1 MCRSVR
7 PKRKGNDDPGVGS
20 NSDTMI
26 VDATCAP
33 SYIRYLQDVSLLND
47 ARGSAEKLLDILYDP
62 ADSKKPRTYRK
73 RTQKDYLKY
82 VR

>member
-1 MCRSVR
+1 MF
-7 PKRKGNDDPGVGS
+7 P
-20 NSDTMI
+20 
-26 VDATCAP
+26 
-33 SYIRYLQDVSLLND
+33 LLNE

-82 VR
+82 VRCRKHTAKLLESN